1 MSTRGSALDL
11 PPHIAELL
19 DSGFNGNSDFNLR
32 AFKAALWFVGHD
44 LSEDT
49 YVDFVSTSGISLGYR
64 RNDLGKRLRKTYLD
78 AEDKYDPAL
87 AGGSAAP
94 GFADEMAKLYEA
106 VESGYTKRDKAHVLA
121 LIQHSINTG
130 HNPVHASSR
139 QLAAISGKS
148 VQATVKV
155 MTRLAAS
162 ACGCGL
168 ITNVTYD
175 GVFGHSRL
183 WRLNAAYRPQKV
195 DIYTCKYICK
205 PSADPET
212 RFVEYVEPLKPGTE
226 VTVTTVAAELSI
238 TRPAAKKL
246 LDKYLDRYFGG
257 GYFIGY
263 RKTRLP
269 AKWWRGLD
277 DGHHHDFKR

>member
-1 MSTRGSALDL
+1 VRTRKLV
-11 PPHIAELL
+11 
-19 DSGFNGNSDFNLR
+19 SG
-32 AFKAALWFVGHD
+32 
-44 LSEDT
+44 
-49 YVDFVSTSGISLGYR
+49 
-64 RNDLGKRLRKTYLD
+64 
-78 AEDKYDPAL
+78 AL
-87 AGGSAAP
+87 AGGSVAP

-121 LIQHSINTG
+121 LMQHAINSG

-162 ACGCGL
+162 ACDCGL
-168 ITNVTYD
+168 IAKVTYD

-183 WRLNAAYRPQKV
+183 WRINTAYRPQKV
-195 DIYTCKYICK
+195 YICTCKYICQ

-257 GYFIGY
+257 GYFIGD

-269 AKWWRGLD
+269 AKWWRSQP
-277 DGHHHDFKR
+277 DGRHHDCR